1 MLPPDEIRTLLNAHD
16 DPLHR
21 ERPRDFDAEASAHR
35 FALLTAALERRFGPS
50 GSAGLFQDASVYG
63 RFSVADGAGPA
74 GRLWVELS
82 NFGGFVTAGTGTDWS
97 ADSAADLSA
106 EFVTWLDEVCT
117 AAGCVL
123 VPLELLLE
131 PYEGPTAT
139 LVDDDRSFA
148 ETLAA
153 LGPDDEDADDG
164 DDGDDGEDAD
174 DDEDDDE
181 DDDMRAV
188 WADRYFDYV

>member
-63 RFSVADGAGPA
+63 RFSVAGGAGPA

-139 LVDDDRSFA
+139 LVDDDRLFA

-153 LGPDDEDADDG
+153 LGPDGPEGTEDADD
-164 DDGDDGEDAD
+164 AD
-174 DDEDDDE
+174 DEEDEEDE
-181 DDDMRAV
+181 EDLQAV
-188 WADRYFDYV
+188 WCHRYFDYV

>member
-1 MLPPDEIRTLLNAHD
+1 MLPLDEIRTLLKEHD
-16 DPLHR
+16 DPLHL
-21 ERPRDFDAEASAHR
+21 ERSGDFDKEASARR
-35 FALLTAALERRFGPS
+35 FGHLTAALERRFGPS
-50 GSAGLFQDASVYG
+50 GGAGLYQDASVYG

-74 GRLWVELS
+74 GSLWVELS

-117 AAGCVL
+117 TAGCVF

-131 PYEGPTAT
+131 PYDGPTPT
-139 LVDDDRSFA
+139 LVDDDRFFL

-153 LGPDDEDADDG
+153 LGPAGPEG
-164 DDGDDGEDAD
+164 TE
-174 DDEDDDE
+174 DEDDEEE
-181 DDDMRAV
+181 DLQAV
-188 WADRYFDYV
+188 WCHRYFDYV

>member
-1 MLPPDEIRTLLNAHD
+1 MLPLDELRTLLNEHD

-21 ERPRDFDAEASAHR
+21 ERPRDFDKEASARR

-50 GSAGLFQDASVYG
+50 GGAGLYQDASVYG

-97 ADSAADLSA
+97 ADTAAGLSA

-117 AAGCVL
+117 AAGCVF

-131 PYEGPTAT
+131 PYDGPTPT
-139 LVDDDRSFA
+139 LVDDDRFFL

-153 LGPDDEDADDG
+153 LGPDGPEGTDDADDA
-164 DDGDDGEDAD
+164 DEEEDE
-174 DDEDDDE
+174 EDLQ
-181 DDDMRAV
+181 AV
-188 WADRYFDYV
+188 WCHRYFDYV

>member
-1 MLPPDEIRTLLNAHD
+1 MLPLDELRTLLREHD

-21 ERPRDFDAEASAHR
+21 ELPRDFDKEASARR
-35 FALLTAALERRFGPS
+35 FGHLTAALERRFGPS
-50 GSAGLFQDASVYG
+50 GSAGLYQDASVYG

-74 GRLWVELS
+74 GSAGSDGSDGRLWVELS
-82 NFGGFVTAGTGTDWS
+82 NFGGFVTAGRGTGWS
-97 ADSAADLSA
+97 ADSAEGLSA
-106 EFVTWLDEVCT
+106 KFVDWLDGVCT

-131 PYEGPTAT
+131 PYEGPTTT
-139 LVDDDRSFA
+139 LVDDDRFFV

-153 LGPDDEDADDG
+153 LGLDDED
-164 DDGDDGEDAD
+164 GEDG
-174 DDEDDDE
+174 E

-188 WADRYFDYV
+188 WADRYFAYV